1 MSNLKINYKNI
12 TEIKPYE
19 NNPRIHSNI
28 QIEQIVKSIKEFGFT
43 VPILLDEQNNV
54 IAGHGR
60 LEASKVLDL
69 GKVPTI
75 TLSNLSEEQK
85 KAYIIADNKITL
97 NSNWNEELLKNEL
110 KFLSDNDFSL
120 DVLAFED
127 SELENYFKDIKE
139 VDFTE
144 DFQEF
149 DEDIETKHQCPKC
162 GFKWSGNA
170 N

>member
-1 MSNLKINYKNI
+1 MSNLKIDYKDIN
-12 TEIKPYE
+12 EIKPYE

-28 QIEQIVKSIKEFGFT
+28 QIEQIGNSIKEFGFT
-43 VPILLDEQNNV
+43 VPILLDEENNV

-60 LEASKVLDL
+60 LEASKVLDI

-75 TLSNLSEEQK
+75 TLANLSEEQK

-97 NSNWNEELLKNEL
+97 NSNWNEDLLKNEL
-110 KFLSDNDFSL
+110 KFLSDNDFNL

-127 SELENYFKDIKE
+127 SEIENYFKEIEE

-144 DFQEF
+144 DFKEF
-149 DEDIETKHQCPKC
+149 DEDIETEHQCPKC